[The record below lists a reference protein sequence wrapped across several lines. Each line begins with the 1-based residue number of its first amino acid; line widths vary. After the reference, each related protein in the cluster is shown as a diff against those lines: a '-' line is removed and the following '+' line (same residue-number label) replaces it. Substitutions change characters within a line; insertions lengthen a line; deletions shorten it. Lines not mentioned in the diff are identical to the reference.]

1 VRSGTPVSVVTGGTD
16 GIGRAIA
23 LQLACAGHRVIVV
36 GRDTKRGATVVREMA
51 AVAARPQASEP
62 PVFLSADLSSMVA
75 TASLADRITA
85 LTDRLDALVC
95 CAGAFALRPAWT
107 SEGMERSFALNYLS
121 RFLLINRLLP
131 DLERSPSGRV
141 LLVAN
146 AGRYR
151 DTLQLQDLEHGHAR
165 RGLRLAGSTQFANDV
180 LAVELAERYRH
191 TRLEVTCVYPGI
203 VRTDLF
209 RHAVGVPPRLAAV
222 LTRVAASVGLPP
234 EVAAETPAA
243 LAADPKVRGV
253 SGQFFGP
260 TLSPIKVPRRV
271 RRPDRRAQIWAA
283 SEQLVLHATRDAVP
297 FSS

>member
-1 VRSGTPVSVVTGGTD
+1 MIAEDSTDSGARPGSGAAWRGEVRSGTPVSVVTGGTD
-16 GIGRAIA
+16 GIGRAVA

-75 TASLADRITA
+75 TASLANRITA

-95 CAGAFALRPAWT
+95 CAGVFALRPAWT

-141 LLVAN
+141 VLVAN

-165 RGLRLAGSTQFANDV
+165 RGLRLAGSTQFANDGTGRGARGA
-180 LAVELAERYRH
+180 LPPHPPRGEL
-191 TRLEVTCVYPGI
+191 RLSGHRPH
-203 VRTDLF
+203 RL
-209 RHAVGVPPRLAAV
+209 VPPCR
-222 LTRVAASVGLPP
+222 
-234 EVAAETPAA
+234 
-243 LAADPKVRGV
+243 
-253 SGQFFGP
+253 
-260 TLSPIKVPRRV
+260 
-271 RRPDRRAQIWAA
+271 RRAAA
-283 SEQLVLHATRDAVP
+283 AGSRADSRGRQRWVATRGRG
-297 FSS
+297 